1 MRRVPPAHLGILRRR
16 SCNPRQP
23 QGQDRAHTDERSLP
37 QTLRLLQPV
46 GRGNSKMKSQNLCQR
61 SLVVLTILVLQ
72 LLSFQH
78 LVTAQAPA
86 KHNQAQ
92 TPTKQQSAPE
102 PMWDLVIA
110 GGTVVTMD
118 PSNRILEN

>member
-23 QGQDRAHTDERSLP
+23 QGQDRDHTDERSLP
-37 QTLRLLQPV
+37 QTLRFLQPI

-72 LLSFQH
+72 SLSFQH

-92 TPTKQQSAPE
+92 KPTIQKSETE
-102 PMWDLVIA
+102 PLSDMEI
-110 GGTVVTMD
+110 
-118 PSNRILEN
+118 E